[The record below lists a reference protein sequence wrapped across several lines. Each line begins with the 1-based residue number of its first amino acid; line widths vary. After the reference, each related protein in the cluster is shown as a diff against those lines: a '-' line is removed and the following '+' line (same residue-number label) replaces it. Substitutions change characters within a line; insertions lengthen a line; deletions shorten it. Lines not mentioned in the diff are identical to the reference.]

1 MPTEQRLDSARLVLC
16 AGAAAGVL
24 EAVTTMP
31 LEVTKT
37 RIQISSSMMLA
48 PGGIR
53 LPPPST
59 LASMQMTVATDGVR
73 GLFAGLPIML
83 VALLTAFCLLLALS
97 LQILMT
103 PISLQLTRTLE
114 SPNRCVGWS
123 PALDGVGRWRA
134 SGVGCRVSRRLR
146 VSLRRWALC
155 GVKLRQ
161 VKSGVVECQA
171 LGSGVWCWVEGDS
184 KAASGCV

>member
-83 VALLTAFCLLLALS
+83 VALLTALCLLLALS
-97 LQILMT
+97 
-103 PISLQLTRTLE
+103 P
-114 SPNRCVGWS
+114 
-123 PALDGVGRWRA
+123 
-134 SGVGCRVSRRLR
+134 
-146 VSLRRWALC
+146 
-155 GVKLRQ
+155 
-161 VKSGVVECQA
+161 
-171 LGSGVWCWVEGDS
+171 
-184 KAASGCV
+184 